1 VLFSLAMCLFIYPI
15 VVHWTWAGGWL
26 GVMGF
31 TDFAGSGVVHMTGGF
46 SALYGA
52 TILGPRTGRFDK
64 EFAGTPEFA
73 PGSVL
78 AIVLGV
84 FILWFGWF
92 GFNAGST
99 TALSGG
105 AAAVAAHA
113 AVTTTIAGATGGVTG
128 FVICTKLAGKY
139 DVPGFANGILIGL
152 VSVTAGCSNVDVWA
166 AAFIG
171 VVGGLILMPVIM
183 ALDKAKIDDPI
194 GAFPVHGMGGTWGMI
209 STGLFDM
216 DNGVFYGGDAG
227 DCLGPN
233 LVGCLAIIGWTA
245 VTTIPVFIALNTAGL
260 LRYNAAQEIK
270 GLDTKFTP
278 QSPATQMASLFRT
291 GAKENQTSPAENA

>member
-1 VLFSLAMCLFIYPI
+1 
-15 VVHWTWAGGWL
+15 
-26 GVMGF
+26 
-31 TDFAGSGVVHMTGGF
+31 MTGGW

-52 TILGPRTGRFDK
+52 TILGARTGRFDK
-64 EFAGTPEFA
+64 EFSGTPEFA

-99 TALSGG
+99 MALSGG

-128 FVICTKLAGKY
+128 FVISSKLAGKY

-152 VSVTAGCSNVDVWA
+152 VSITAGCSNCDVWA
-166 AAFIG
+166 AAVVG
-171 VVGGLILMPVIM
+171 VIGGLIMMPVSM
-183 ALDKAKIDDPI
+183 LLDKVKIDDPMS
-194 GAFPVHGMGGTWGMI
+194 AVPVHGIGGFWGMI
-209 STGLFDM
+209 ATGLFDM
-216 DNGVFYGGDAG
+216 DNGVFYGGAFG
-227 DCLGPN
+227 DILGPN
-233 LVGCLAIIGWTA
+233 LVGALSIIGWTA
-245 VTTIPVFIALNTAGL
+245 VTTIPVFLALNTAGL

-270 GLDTKFTP
+270 GLDHKFTP
-278 QSPATQMASLFRT
+278 QSPATQAASLFRT
-291 GAKENQTSPAENA
+291 GAKDPADEV